1 MNYSTKVQ
9 GVVEAALVCDVPD
22 LLVSSRKDKIIVQ
35 LAGITGDRHFGYT
48 FPSNGRYPMYPR
60 RTEINNSRQVSIISV
75 EEVQTTASD
84 LGLAELLPEW
94 YGANLILKDIPA
106 LTFLPPGTRLTFEQ
120 GPVLIVQGEND
131 PCINVG
137 RILQE
142 QHPDRPRLDTDFV
155 KAAVHKRGVV
165 AWVEHPGFISP
176 GDKVSADIPEFK
188 DYTQF
193 LR

>member
-1 MNYSTKVQ
+1 MNYPTRIQ
-9 GVVEAALVCDVPD
+9 GVVEAALVCDDPAT
-22 LLVSSRKDKIIVQ
+22 LVSSRKENIVVQ
-35 LAGITGDRHFGYT
+35 LAGISGDRHFGYT

-75 EEVQTTASD
+75 EEVLATAGG
-84 LGLAELLPEW
+84 LGLSELLPEW

-106 LTFLPPGTRLTFEQ
+106 LTFLPPGTRLSFEN

-137 RILQE
+137 RIIQE
-142 QHPDRPRLDTDFV
+142 QHPDRLKLDTDFV

-165 AWVEHPGFISP
+165 AWIEHPGLIGP
-176 GDKVSADIPEFK
+176 GDKVSADIPEYI
-188 DYTQF
+188 DYAQY